1 MYLIFMQITEDKVNP
16 YEVLGCTPETVTDD
30 DIETLKIYEK
40 EKQYPPRFQLLFSPV
55 DSQSDST
62 EAEVKINLHGLDDE
76 YFKPVRLCKKK
87 TGISCV
93 RVYISSIN

>member
-1 MYLIFMQITEDKVNP
+1 MQITEDMIDFYK
-16 YEVLGCTPETVTDD
+16 VLGGTPETVTDD

-62 EAEVKINLHGLDDE
+62 EAEVKLSLPGLKGE
-76 YFKPVRLCKKK
+76 YSKTIRLCKKK
-87 TGISCV
+87 TGISYV
-93 RVYISSIN
+93 YVYISSIN